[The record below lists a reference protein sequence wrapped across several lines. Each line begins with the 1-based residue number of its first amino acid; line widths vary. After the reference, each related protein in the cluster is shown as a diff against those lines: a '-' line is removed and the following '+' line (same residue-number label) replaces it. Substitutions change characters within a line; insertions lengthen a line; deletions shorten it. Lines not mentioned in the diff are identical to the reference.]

1 MIPTRVGQR
10 FGGGVFAGVIRV
22 GESAYGLI
30 VAPKH
35 TERSGILLKTHSSET
50 PGTQSVNDGSANTRV
65 MLGSEHPSAECC
77 LNLRSGGYSDW
88 YLPSRDEME
97 LCYRHLKPTTSGNWY
112 SEHDRD
118 FYYSGNLAVA
128 AGFNPSSIPVGCAY
142 TPYSPCQTLVTS
154 FCKYG
159 SEEFNTDADYWSST
173 EYSAI
178 TACGVIQDYGNGR
191 RGITP
196 KSYSGTAH
204 RVRAARRV
212 LFAQGG
218 CVDSN

>member
-10 FGGGVFAGVIRV
+10 FRSGVFAGVIRV
-22 GESAYGLI
+22 GGSAYGLI

-35 TERSGILLKTHSSET
+35 TECSGSLLKTHGGKT
-50 PGTQSVNDGSANTRV
+50 PGTQSVNDGWSNTCV
-65 MLGSEHPSAECC
+65 MRGGDHPAVDCC

-88 YLPSRDEME
+88 YLPSRDELE
-97 LCYRHLKPTTSGNWY
+97 LCYRYLKPTTSCNYY
-112 SEHDRD
+112 SEHDRV

-128 AGFNPSSIPVGCAY
+128 AGVNPSSIPVGCAY
-142 TPYSPCQTLVTS
+142 TSYTPCQTLVKS

-159 SEEFNTDADYWSST
+159 SEEFNTDAYYWTST

-178 TACGVIQDYGNGR
+178 TTCGVIQGYNNGR

-196 KSYSGTAH
+196 KTFSGTA
-204 RVRAARRV
+204 RLVRAARRV
-212 LFAQGG
+212 LFAQGNW
-218 CVDSN
+218 DDTN